1 MGHIE
6 LASPV
11 SHIWFLRGIPS
22 RIGLLLNLSLADVEK
37 DEHGEIR
44 SGIVVAFGPD
54 LKTVTRTLK
63 AQHLLSDRSEY
74 TGTIKGF
81 LGFSKWTLDVE
92 DAADAKPLA

>member
-1 MGHIE
+1 ME
-6 LASPV
+6 KQRLAWNEIKERHPDQWV
-11 SHIWFLRGIPS
+11 
-22 RIGLLLNLSLADVEK
+22 SLADVEK